1 MYDEMRPRDS
11 ASFKSLSGSMRCAAT
26 GHLFIQFHGCIEETG
41 VALRKA
47 DMFVFCKLKGAGNV
61 FLVLVYTG
69 HETLVNLVTAI

>member
-1 MYDEMRPRDS
+1 M
-11 ASFKSLSGSMRCAAT
+11 CAAT

-61 FLVLVYTG
+61 FLVWYILAM
-69 HETLVNLVTAI
+69 ETLVNLVTAI